1 MSVRS
6 VFLFALAASI
16 ACASATTTAGGVRHD
31 SNVITEQEISASA
44 GSNAFEVVSRLR
56 PSFLKSRGKST
67 VSSSASEFATVYM
80 DGQQLGGISTLRNIV
95 ASQVKQIRYYN
106 LSDATTR
113 FGMQNGSGVIEVT
126 TR

>member
-1 MSVRS
+1 MSVRP
-6 VFLFALAASI
+6 VLLFALAASI
-16 ACASATTTAGGVRHD
+16 ACASATTTAAGTHHD
-31 SNVITEQEISASA
+31 ANVITEQEISASS

-67 VSSSASEFATVYM
+67 VKSSASEFANVYL
-80 DGQQLGGISTLRNIV
+80 DGQQFGGISSLRNIV